1 MEKQFV
7 VPEDEAGQRLDVYLT
22 RRIGFL
28 SRSQVKKLIDLGEV
42 RVNGEVIKA
51 GYRLKGGEIIDVKIK
66 PVSNDTAIEPENIPL
81 NLIYVDDDIIVINKP
96 AGLIVHPGAGQKKGT
111 LVNALLYHFPEIAT
125 VGPIER
131 PGIVHRLDAET
142 SGVMVV
148 ARSAIAYKSLQRQFK
163 NREVDKTY
171 LGIVWGKFSQK
182 GGKIEWAIGR
192 HPHDRQ
198 RFSVR
203 TRHPKEAITV
213 FSVLHEGK
221 DFSVLEIKPITG
233 RTHQIRVH
241 LAAAGHPIIGDRRY
255 GRRDKRGSRLFL
267 HARRL
272 AFIHPTKKVWMEFE
286 SPIPDEFRFYWQ
298 DELETREKRKA

>member
-1 MEKQFV
+1 MEKRFIV
-7 VPEDEAGQRLDVYLT
+7 LDEDAGQRLDVYLT

-28 SRSQVKKLIDLGEV
+28 SRSQVRKLIDLGQV
-42 RVNGEVIKA
+42 RVEGKELKA
-51 GYRLKGGEIIDVKIK
+51 GYRLKGGETIEAKIDL
-66 PVSNDTAIEPENIPL
+66 PPPEFSLEPENIPL
-81 NLIYVDDDIIVINKP
+81 DIIYADEEIIVINKP
-96 AGLIVHPGAGQKKGT
+96 AGLIVHPGAGRRKGT
-111 LVNALLYHFPEIAT
+111 LLNALLFHFPEIAT
-125 VGPIER
+125 VGSRER
-131 PGIVHRLDAET
+131 PGIVHRLDGDT

-148 ARSAIAYKSLQRQFK
+148 ARTDLAYKSLQRQFK

-171 LGIVWGKFSQK
+171 IGLVWGKFSQK

-203 TRHPKEAITV
+203 SRHPKEAITF

-255 GRRDKRGSRLFL
+255 GRKEKSPRRLFL
-267 HARRL
+267 HAHRL
-272 AFIHPTKKVWMEFE
+272 AFIHPSKKVWMEFE
-286 SPIPDEFRFYWQ
+286 APIPEEFRSFWSQ
-298 DELETREKRKA
+298 NHGGKDK